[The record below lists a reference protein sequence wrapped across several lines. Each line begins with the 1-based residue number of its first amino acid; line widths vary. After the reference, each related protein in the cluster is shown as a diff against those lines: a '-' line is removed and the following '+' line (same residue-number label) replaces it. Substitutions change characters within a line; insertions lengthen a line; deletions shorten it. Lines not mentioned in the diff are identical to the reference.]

1 MDLPAP
7 ESEAHV
13 LQSLF
18 SLRGQV
24 AVVTGGT
31 GVLGAEMARGLAR
44 AGARVAVLGRR
55 AAQARAVAGEI
66 AGAGGAALPV
76 PADVTDEAQLRA
88 ARETILGH
96 WGRLD
101 ILVNAA
107 GGNLPAAT
115 VPDDGSVF
123 ELGLDA
129 FREVLDL
136 NLLGT
141 VRASLVFGQAM
152 VQSPQS
158 PQSPAD
164 APAHAGQD
172 GAAEDPRGCIVN
184 ISSMTAQRAVTRVA
198 GYSAAKA
205 AVDNVTRW
213 LAVELARKV
222 GPGLRVNAIAPGFF
236 VSEQN
241 RALLLDPGGGLTER
255 GRKIVEH
262 TPAGRFGQ
270 PPELLS
276 TLLWLCGPGAAFVS
290 GIVVPVDGGFGAYS
304 GV

>member
-1 MDLPAP
+1 MRTGKEHGPSP
-7 ESEAHV
+7 TRSEAHV

-88 ARETILGH
+88 ARETILGR

-101 ILVNAA
+101 ILVNTA

-158 PQSPAD
+158 
-164 APAHAGQD
+164 
-172 GAAEDPRGCIVN
+172 
-184 ISSMTAQRAVTRVA
+184 RAVPAVACSRREAPRRVR
-198 GYSAAKA
+198 AA
-205 AVDNVTRW
+205 R
-213 LAVELARKV
+213 RK
-222 GPGLRVNAIAPGFF
+222 
-236 VSEQN
+236 
-241 RALLLDPGGGLTER
+241 T
-255 GRKIVEH
+255 
-262 TPAGRFGQ
+262 
-270 PPELLS
+270 
-276 TLLWLCGPGAAFVS
+276 PGAAS
-290 GIVVPVDGGFGAYS
+290 STSPP
-304 GV
+304 

>member
-1 MDLPAP
+1 MDLPPP

-31 GVLGAEMARGLAR
+31 GVLGAEMARGLAL
-44 AGARVAVLGRR
+44 AGARVAILGRR
-55 AAQARAVAGEI
+55 AAQAETVAGEI
-66 AGAGGAALPV
+66 TGAGGEALPV

-88 ARETILGH
+88 AREAILGR

-115 VPDDGSVF
+115 VADDGSVF

-158 PQSPAD
+158 SAD
-164 APAHAGQD
+164 APAPASQAGGAD
-172 GAAEDPRGCIVN
+172 GPRGCIVN

-236 VSEQN
+236 VNEQN
-241 RALLLDPGGGLTER
+241 RALLLDPSGALTER

-276 TLLWLCGPGAAFVS
+276 TLLWLCGPGAAFVN
-290 GIVVPVDGGFGAYS
+290 GIVVPVDGGFSAFS